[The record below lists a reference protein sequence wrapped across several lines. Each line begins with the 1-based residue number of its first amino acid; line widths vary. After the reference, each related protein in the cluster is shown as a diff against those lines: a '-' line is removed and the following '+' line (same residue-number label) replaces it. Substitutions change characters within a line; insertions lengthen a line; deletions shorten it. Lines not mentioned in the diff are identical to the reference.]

1 MSKRV
6 SVWLPVVVYM
16 AMIFYFSS
24 LAALPGPIKP
34 FAPYDKLL
42 HMGEYAVLSV
52 LFFRAWKKEK
62 MKHALFLSIFSTVL
76 YGISDEIHQS
86 FVPGRVMDIWD
97 ISADAVGS
105 FIVLLWRK

>member
-24 LAALPGPIKP
+24 LAVLPGPIKP
-34 FAPYDKLL
+34 FALYDKLL
-42 HMGEYAVLSV
+42 HIGEYAVLSM
-52 LFFRAWKKEK
+52 LFFRVWKKERI
-62 MKHALFLSIFSTVL
+62 KHAFFWAIFSTVL
-76 YGISDEIHQS
+76 YGVSDEIHQS

-97 ISADAVGS
+97 IAADAVGS
-105 FIVLLWRK
+105 LIVLLWRK